1 MMKDLIV
8 GRITSVLD
16 TRRIEVEILQVV
28 RKYHNEYGRKEKVLV
43 KELKTNMLGA
53 LQRVSPHFFLH
64 PRLEGSGVMCLVERR
79 RLRGQIEAHV
89 YILERSIREEVE
101 VAS

>member
-1 MMKDLIV
+1 MKDLIV
-8 GRITSVLD
+8 GRITRVID

-28 RKYHNEYGRKEKVLV
+28 RKHHNDYGRKENVLV
-43 KELKTNMLGA
+43 IELKTKMLGA

-64 PRLEGSGVMCLVERR
+64 PRLEGSGVMCLVERQ

>member
-53 LQRVSPHFFLH
+53 LQSVSPDFFLH
-64 PRLEGSGVMCLVERR
+64 SRLEGSGVMCLVERR

-89 YILERSIREEVE
+89 YILERSISEEVE